1 MSGFLD
7 VPPQHAAIV
16 ITEDGGGLVEKYREA
31 AYQYRLEGR
40 QVKILG
46 SCRSACILALSVP
59 NVCVGPEAVVMAHHA
74 HGLYSGKI
82 KPDTTKA
89 ILGELPDN
97 IRRVI
102 GPNIKKKYTAKATL
116 TFSQMRSLGIAD
128 CSQVKPENPLIAAP
142 TPKKV
147 ETVREVSKGL
157 SNPLPIKI
165 FDLFTKRM

>member
-1 MSGFLD
+1 MDFTT
-7 VPPQHAAIV
+7 PPPNMEPVAIYD
-16 ITEDGGGLVEKYREA
+16 DGGGIVDKYREA

-89 ILGELPDN
+89 ILDELPNN
-97 IRRVI
+97 IRKEIEPHV
-102 GPNIKKKYTAKATL
+102 KEEYTDGATL
-116 TFSQMRSLGIAD
+116 TYSEMRSLGIPD
-128 CSQVKPENPLIAAP
+128 CSQVKPEKPLIAGP

-147 ETVREVSKGL
+147 KSVRVVSKAKETT
-157 SNPLPIKI
+157 LPIKI
-165 FDLFTKRM
+165 FDLFTRGM

>member
-7 VPPQHAAIV
+7 VPPQPTAIV

-59 NVCVGPEAVVMAHHA
+59 DVCVGPEAVIMAHHA
-74 HGLYSGKI
+74 YGLYSGKI

-89 ILGELPDN
+89 ILDELPDN
-97 IRRVI
+97 ISRVI
-102 GPNIKKKYTAKATL
+102 GPNIRKEYNEGATL
-116 TFSQMRSLGIAD
+116 TYGELRALGVPKCDREASTPRTAIRKPDSAVARDPFISRILNMFMGSL
-128 CSQVKPENPLIAAP
+128 
-142 TPKKV
+142 
-147 ETVREVSKGL
+147 
-157 SNPLPIKI
+157 
-165 FDLFTKRM
+165 